1 MPPVRLAL
9 SNDYEVVLRGLA
21 AMLAVH
27 SDRVQV
33 VEITG
38 ATRMAT
44 DVDVILFDTFGR
56 MPADDEKLTQIVAA
70 NDAAVVVYSWHTY
83 PEEAGLARGAAGYL
97 HKGLSAEELVDAI
110 VAIHE
115 HRPVAARRPAEETM
129 AAWPGQEHGL
139 SARESEVIAFLAQ
152 GMTNDEIAQRSYL
165 SVNTVKTYLRTAYRK
180 IGAQRRSQA
189 VAWALNHGFR
199 QVDRVDLP
207 VD

>member
-1 MPPVRLAL
+1 MQPVRLAL
-9 SNDYEVVLRGLA
+9 SNDYEVVLQGLA
-21 AMLAVH
+21 AMLAGH
-27 SDRVQV
+27 SDRVEV
-33 VEITG
+33 VEVTG
-38 ATRMAT
+38 ATRMSH

-56 MPADDEKLTQIVAA
+56 MPDEDEKLTQIVAA
-70 NDAAVVVYSWHTY
+70 NDAPVVLYSWHTY
-83 PEEAGLARGAAGYL
+83 PEEAGRARGAAGYL

-115 HRPVAARRPAEETM
+115 HRPPPSRPLDEESM
-129 AAWPGQEHGL
+129 PAWPGQEHGL

-189 VAWALNHGFR
+189 VAWALRHGFR
-199 QVDRVDLP
+199 QLED
-207 VD
+207 